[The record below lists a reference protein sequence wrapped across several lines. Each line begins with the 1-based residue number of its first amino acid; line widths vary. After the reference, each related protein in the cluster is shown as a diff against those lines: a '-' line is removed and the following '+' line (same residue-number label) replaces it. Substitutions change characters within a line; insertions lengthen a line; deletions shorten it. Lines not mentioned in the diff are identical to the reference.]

1 MEQWFENKVVLVT
14 GGADGIGRAAALIFA
29 SRGAKVVIA
38 DLNASKGEAVVA
50 EIRDHGGQAA
60 FALTNVADRTAVE
73 NAVQLALD
81 TFGRLDCAMNNAG
94 ITHSRDV
101 EWDDEAFDLTI
112 AVNLKGMMNC
122 IRAEMPAMLLTG
134 GGAIVNT
141 SSTSGLVAS
150 ATLPLPGYI
159 SSKHGVIGLTRASAM
174 RYVKQNIRVNA
185 VCPGVTDT
193 EMVREIKELG
203 EDVRKALD
211 NYAPMGRMARAEEVA
226 EAAVWLCSDK
236 ASFVT
241 GHALVVDGGFVAI

>member
-29 SRGAKVVIA
+29 ARGAKVVIA
-38 DLNASKGEAVVA
+38 DLNEVKGHAVTR
-50 EIRDHGGQAA
+50 EIQNSGGHAA
-60 FALTNVADRTAVE
+60 FSLTNVTDRQAVE
-73 NAVQLALD
+73 NMVQLALD
-81 TFGRLDCAMNNAG
+81 KFGRLDCAMNNAG
-94 ITHSRDV
+94 ITHSRDG
-101 EWDDEAFDLTI
+101 EWEDEAFDLTI

-122 IRAEMPAMLLTG
+122 IRAEMPAMLRNG

-141 SSTSGLVAS
+141 SSTAGLVAS
-150 ATLPLPGYI
+150 ATLSLPGYI
-159 SSKHGVIGLTRASAM
+159 SSKHGVIGLTRTSAM
-174 RYVKQNIRVNA
+174 RHVRQNIRVNA

-193 EMVREIKELG
+193 EMVREVKELG
-203 EDVRKALD
+203 EEVCVALD

-241 GHALVVDGGFVAI
+241 GHALVVDGGHVAI